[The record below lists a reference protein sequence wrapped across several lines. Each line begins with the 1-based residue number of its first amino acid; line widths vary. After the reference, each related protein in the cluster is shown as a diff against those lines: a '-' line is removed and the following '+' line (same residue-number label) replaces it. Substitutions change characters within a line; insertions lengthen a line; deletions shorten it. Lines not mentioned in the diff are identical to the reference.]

1 MDDIQAINVGKTG
14 FREGYNAGDVEQVLS
29 VFADALTD
37 MSDGEPSFWGP
48 EAKAVLRHR
57 LTELFAKYAATM
69 KVTIG
74 EIRVA
79 GDTAWSWGW
88 HDLTL
93 LPRQGGEAIT
103 RRERYVEIWN
113 KDKRKNWKI
122 TLYISSRDLPPA
134 MPPFPWPLENTHIDR
149 DQTGRGL
156 AGGVSKILRARHPA
170 HSPKAHGRQQA

>member
-1 MDDIQAINVGKTG
+1 MDDLHAINLAKTG

-29 VFADALTD
+29 AFADALTD
-37 MSDGEPSFWGP
+37 MSDGQPSFWGP
-48 EAKAVLRHR
+48 EARAVLRHR
-57 LTELFAKYAATM
+57 LTELFTNSGATM

-93 LPRQGGEAIT
+93 VPKHGGEGIR

-113 KDKRKNWKI
+113 KDQQQNWKI
-122 TLYISSRDLPPA
+122 TLFISSCDFAPA
-134 MPPFPWPLENTHIDR
+134 MPPFPWPQDAKR
-149 DQTGRGL
+149 V
-156 AGGVSKILRARHPA
+156 GGQL
-170 HSPKAHGRQQA
+170 